1 MQLGCIA
8 QSLRQA
14 QGMHGLCVIFADTL
28 LLACAGGNMV
38 ICGQING
45 KDTLMQLIVTAIN
58 KSYASVQAVKNIS
71 FQINSGEI
79 FALLGPNGAGKSSII
94 RMLVGMT
101 RPDSGSMIISY
112 QDQQFDSVPRRLLGY
127 LPEDRGL
134 YPDKSIEKNLLYLAQ
149 LHGLSK
155 RQALTEIAYWLDV
168 FELAQRRGDE
178 LKQLSKG
185 NQQKVQL
192 IAAVLHQPALVILDE
207 PFSGLDPIN
216 QEKVVE
222 FLKQLKARGM
232 TVILSAHQ
240 MAMVEKLADHMLLMA
255 QGQAVLAGSL
265 SQIQQQSQNQR
276 QMKVAFSRAVSVD
289 ELHQLSAIATAQQLQ
304 PQQFLL
310 GLSEHSK
317 VSDALMQLLQL
328 AEVTQVEM
336 QNADLHQ
343 LYLAAMAKHQQQQA
357 GVAA

>member
-1 MQLGCIA
+1 
-8 QSLRQA
+8 
-14 QGMHGLCVIFADTL
+14 
-28 LLACAGGNMV
+28 
-38 ICGQING
+38 
-45 KDTLMQLIVTAIN
+45 MQLIVTSISKDYGNIA
-58 KSYASVQAVKNIS
+58 AVSQVS
-71 FQINSGEI
+71 FQINSGDI

-101 RPDSGSMIISY
+101 RPDSGSIMVSY
-112 QDQQFDSVPRRLLGY
+112 QDEHYDHVPRRLLGY

-155 RQALTEIAYWLDV
+155 QKALQEMAHWLDV
-168 FELAQRRGDE
+168 FELTDRRQED

-216 QEKVVE
+216 QEKVVG
-222 FLKQLKARGM
+222 FLKALKARGM

-255 QGQAVLAGSL
+255 QGKAILCGTL
-265 SQIQQQSQNQR
+265 EDIQQQAGPQR
-276 QMKVAFSRAVSVD
+276 HMYISCARPVTA
-289 ELHQLSAIATAQQLQ
+289 EQLQQLL
-304 PQQFLL
+304 PELDLELL
-310 GLSEHSK
+310 GSNRFVLKLTEEQS
-317 VSDALMQLLQL
+317 VSATLKQLVNQVEL
-328 AEVTQVEM
+328 TQVEM
-336 QNADLHQ
+336 QTADLHQ
-343 LYLAAMAKHQQQQA
+343 LYLTAMAQHQLRA
-357 GVAA
+357 KA

>member
-1 MQLGCIA
+1 
-8 QSLRQA
+8 
-14 QGMHGLCVIFADTL
+14 
-28 LLACAGGNMV
+28 
-38 ICGQING
+38 
-45 KDTLMQLIVTAIN
+45 MQLIVTAIN
-58 KSYASVQAVKNIS
+58 KAYSSVQAVKNVS
-71 FQINSGEI
+71 FHINSGEI

-101 RPDSGSMIISY
+101 KPDSGSIMISY
-112 QDQQFDSVPRRLLGY
+112 QSQHYDHVPRRLLGY

-155 RQALTEIAYWLDV
+155 SKALSEMDYWLDV
-168 FELAQRRGDE
+168 FELTQRRHDE

-216 QEKVVE
+216 QEKVVL
-222 FLKQLKARGM
+222 FLQQLKAKGM

-255 QGQAVLAGSL
+255 QGQVVLAGTL
-265 SQIQQQSQNQR
+265 QQIQQQSQNQR
-276 QMKVAFSRAVSVD
+276 QMKVGFSSEVNTA
-289 ELHQLSAIATAQQLQ
+289 QLEQLAAIVTVQQLQ
-304 PQQFLL
+304 ARHYLL
-310 GLSEHSK
+310 TLAEQAS
-317 VSDALMQLLQL
+317 VSDCLKQLLQYGEL
-328 AEVTQVEM
+328 TQVEM
-336 QNADLHQ
+336 QLADLHQ
-343 LYLAAMAKHQQQQA
+343 LYLAAMARHKPE
-357 GVAA
+357 AAV

>member
-1 MQLGCIA
+1 
-8 QSLRQA
+8 
-14 QGMHGLCVIFADTL
+14 
-28 LLACAGGNMV
+28 
-38 ICGQING
+38 
-45 KDTLMQLIVTAIN
+45 MQLIVTAIN
-58 KSYASVQAVKNIS
+58 KAYSSVQAVKNVS
-71 FQINSGEI
+71 FHINSGEI

-101 RPDSGSMIISY
+101 KPDSGSIMISY
-112 QDQQFDSVPRRLLGY
+112 QDQQYDHVPRRLLGY

-155 RQALTEIAYWLDV
+155 SKALTEMAYWLDV
-168 FELAQRRGDE
+168 FELTTRRHDE

-216 QEKVVE
+216 QEKVVL
-222 FLKQLKARGM
+222 FLQQLKAKGM

-255 QGQAVLAGSL
+255 QGQVVLAGTL
-265 SQIQQQSQNQR
+265 QQIQQQSQNQR
-276 QMKVAFSRAVSVD
+276 QMKVGFSSEINMAQLEQLDVIVSV
-289 ELHQLSAIATAQQLQ
+289 QQLQ
-304 PQQFLL
+304 ARHYLL
-310 GLSEHSK
+310 TLAEQAK
-317 VSDALMQLLQL
+317 VSDCLKQLLQYGEL
-328 AEVTQVEM
+328 TQVEM
-336 QNADLHQ
+336 QSADLHQ
-343 LYLAAMAKHQQQQA
+343 LYLAAMARHQPE
-357 GVAA
+357 AAA

>member
-1 MQLGCIA
+1 
-8 QSLRQA
+8 
-14 QGMHGLCVIFADTL
+14 
-28 LLACAGGNMV
+28 
-38 ICGQING
+38 
-45 KDTLMQLIVTAIN
+45 MQLIVTAIS
-58 KSYASVQAVKNIS
+58 KAYASVQAVKQVS
-71 FQINSGEI
+71 FHINSGEI

-101 RPDSGSMIISY
+101 KPDHGSILISY
-112 QDQQFDSVPRRLLGY
+112 QDQHYDHVPRRLLGY

-149 LHGLSK
+149 LHGLTK
-155 RQALTEIAYWLDV
+155 AQALSEMAIWLDV
-168 FELAQRRGDE
+168 FELTGRRHDE

-192 IAAVLHQPALVILDE
+192 IASVLHQPALVILDE

-255 QGQAVLAGSL
+255 QGQVVLAGTL
-265 SQIQQQSQNQR
+265 AQIRAQSQDQR
-276 QMKVAFSRAVSVD
+276 QMKVAFTSAVSA
-289 ELHQLSAIATAQQLQ
+289 EQLQQLAAIAVAIADGQQWLLTLTEPVSVSECLQ
-304 PQQFLL
+304 
-310 GLSEHSK
+310 
-317 VSDALMQLLQL
+317 QLLQL
-328 AEVTQVEM
+328 GELSQVEM

-343 LYLAAMAKHQQQQA
+343 LYLAAMAKHQPE
-357 GVAA
+357 VAA

>member
-1 MQLGCIA
+1 
-8 QSLRQA
+8 
-14 QGMHGLCVIFADTL
+14 
-28 LLACAGGNMV
+28 
-38 ICGQING
+38 
-45 KDTLMQLIVTAIN
+45 MQLIVTAIS
-58 KSYASVQAVKNIS
+58 KAYASVQAVKQVS

-101 RPDSGSMIISY
+101 KPDNGSILISY
-112 QDQQFDSVPRRLLGY
+112 QDQHFDHVPRRLLGY

-149 LHGLSK
+149 LHGLTK
-155 RQALTEIAYWLDV
+155 AQALREMDSWLQV
-168 FELAQRRGDE
+168 FELTGRRHDE

-192 IAAVLHQPALVILDE
+192 IAAVLHKPALVILDE

-255 QGQAVLAGSL
+255 QGQVVLAGTL
-265 SQIQQQSQNQR
+265 AQIRAQSQSQR
-276 QMKVAFSRAVSVD
+276 QLKVAFSTEVSTEQLQQLPAVAAAVSD
-289 ELHQLSAIATAQQLQ
+289 GQHWLLTLAEPLGMSDCLQ
-304 PQQFLL
+304 
-310 GLSEHSK
+310 
-317 VSDALMQLLQL
+317 QLLQIGEL
-328 AEVTQVEM
+328 SQVEM
-336 QNADLHQ
+336 QNTDLHQ
-343 LYLAAMAKHQQQQA
+343 LYLAAMAKHQPE
-357 GVAA
+357 VAV

>member
-1 MQLGCIA
+1 
-8 QSLRQA
+8 
-14 QGMHGLCVIFADTL
+14 
-28 LLACAGGNMV
+28 
-38 ICGQING
+38 
-45 KDTLMQLIVTAIN
+45 MQLIVTAIS
-58 KSYASVQAVKNIS
+58 KAYANVQAVQQVS
-71 FQINSGEI
+71 FQINSGDI

-101 RPDSGSMIISY
+101 QPDSGSIMISY
-112 QDQQFDSVPRRLLGY
+112 QDEHFDHVPRRLLGY

-155 RQALTEIAYWLDV
+155 SKALSEMDYWLDI
-168 FELAQRRGDE
+168 FDLTDRRHED

-216 QEKVVE
+216 QEKVVL
-222 FLKQLKARGM
+222 FLKQLKAKGM

-255 QGQAVLAGSL
+255 QGRAVLAGTL
-265 SQIQQQSQNQR
+265 QHIQQQSQGQR
-276 QMKVAFSRAVSVD
+276 RMKIGTVNAVSA
-289 ELHQLSAIATAQQLQ
+289 EQLQQLDAVLSVEALQ
-304 PQQFLL
+304 AQHFLL
-310 GLSEHSK
+310 TLADDVS
-317 VSDALMQLLQL
+317 VSDCLKQLLQQVEL
-328 AEVTQVEM
+328 TLVEM
-336 QNADLHQ
+336 QTPDLHQ
-343 LYLAAMAKHQQQQA
+343 LYLAAMAKHKPE
-357 GVAA
+357 VAA

>member
-1 MQLGCIA
+1 
-8 QSLRQA
+8 
-14 QGMHGLCVIFADTL
+14 
-28 LLACAGGNMV
+28 
-38 ICGQING
+38 
-45 KDTLMQLIVTAIN
+45 MQLIATAIN

-101 RPDSGSMIISY
+101 RPDSGSIMVSY
-112 QDQQFDSVPRRLLGY
+112 QDQHFDHVPRRLLGY

-134 YPDKSIEKNLLYLAQ
+134 YSDKSIEKNLLYIAG

-155 RQALTEIAYWLDV
+155 AQALEEMAYWLEV
-168 FELAQRRGDE
+168 FELTERRHDD

-216 QEKVVE
+216 QEKVVC
-222 FLKQLKARGM
+222 FLKQLKQRGM

-240 MAMVEKLADHMLLMA
+240 MAMVEKLADQMLLMA
-255 QGQAVLAGSL
+255 QGQVVLAGTL
-265 SQIQQQSQNQR
+265 QDIQQQSQSQR
-276 QMKVAFSRAVSVD
+276 QMKVAFNALV
-289 ELHQLSAIATAQQLQ
+289 TA
-304 PQQFLL
+304 
-310 GLSEHSK
+310 E
-317 VSDALMQLLQL
+317 QLLQL
-328 AEVTQVEM
+328 ATISAVEALQRQQFLLTLGADAAVSECLQQLLQLGELTQVEM
-336 QNADLHQ
+336 LNSDLHQ
-343 LYLAAMAKHQQQQA
+343 LYLAAMTRHQAQQN
-357 GVAA
+357 GEAA

>member
-1 MQLGCIA
+1 
-8 QSLRQA
+8 
-14 QGMHGLCVIFADTL
+14 
-28 LLACAGGNMV
+28 
-38 ICGQING
+38 
-45 KDTLMQLIVTAIN
+45 MQLIVTAIS
-58 KSYASVQAVKNIS
+58 KAYATVQAVRQVS

-101 RPDSGSMIISY
+101 RPDSGSIMISY
-112 QDQQFDSVPRRLLGY
+112 QEQHYDHVPRRLLGY

-155 RQALTEIAYWLDV
+155 SKALTEMDYWLDV
-168 FELAQRRGDE
+168 FELTERRHNE

-216 QEKVVE
+216 QEKVVL
-222 FLKQLKARGM
+222 FLQQLKAKGM

-255 QGQAVLAGSL
+255 QGQVVLAGTL
-265 SQIQQQSQNQR
+265 QQIQQQSQNQR
-276 QMKVAFSRAVSVD
+276 QMKVGFSSEVNAAQLEQLAAVVSV
-289 ELHQLSAIATAQQLQ
+289 QRLQ
-304 PQQFLL
+304 ARHYLL
-310 GLSEHSK
+310 TLAEQAS
-317 VSDALMQLLQL
+317 VSDCLKQLLQYGEL
-328 AEVTQVEM
+328 TQVEM
-336 QNADLHQ
+336 QSADLHQ
-343 LYLAAMAKHQQQQA
+343 LYLAAMARHKPE
-357 GVAA
+357 AAA

>member
-1 MQLGCIA
+1 
-8 QSLRQA
+8 
-14 QGMHGLCVIFADTL
+14 
-28 LLACAGGNMV
+28 
-38 ICGQING
+38 
-45 KDTLMQLIVTAIN
+45 MQLIVTAIS
-58 KSYASVQAVKNIS
+58 KAYASVQAVQQVS
-71 FQINSGEI
+71 FQINSGDI

-101 RPDSGSMIISY
+101 QPDSGSIMISY
-112 QDQQFDSVPRRLLGY
+112 QDEHFDHVPRRLLGY

-155 RQALTEIAYWLDV
+155 SKALTEMDYWLDV
-168 FELAQRRGDE
+168 FDLTGRRHED

-216 QEKVVE
+216 QEKVVL
-222 FLKQLKARGM
+222 FLKQLKAKGM

-255 QGQAVLAGSL
+255 QGRAVLAGTL
-265 SQIQQQSQNQR
+265 QHIQQQSQSQR
-276 QMKVAFSRAVSVD
+276 RMKIGTASAVNAEQLQQLDAVLSVEALQAQHFLLTLADDVSV
-289 ELHQLSAIATAQQLQ
+289 
-304 PQQFLL
+304 
-310 GLSEHSK
+310 
-317 VSDALMQLLQL
+317 SDCLKQLLQQVEL
-328 AEVTQVEM
+328 TLVEM
-336 QNADLHQ
+336 QTPDLHQ
-343 LYLAAMAKHQQQQA
+343 LYLAAMAKHKPE
-357 GVAA
+357 VAA

>member
-1 MQLGCIA
+1 
-8 QSLRQA
+8 
-14 QGMHGLCVIFADTL
+14 
-28 LLACAGGNMV
+28 
-38 ICGQING
+38 
-45 KDTLMQLIVTAIN
+45 MQLIVTAIS
-58 KSYASVQAVKNIS
+58 KAYASVQAVKHVS

-101 RPDSGSMIISY
+101 QPDSGSIMVSY
-112 QDQQFDSVPRRLLGY
+112 QQQHFDHVPRRLLGY

-134 YPDKSIEKNLLYLAQ
+134 YPDKSIEKNLLYLAR

-155 RQALTEIAYWLDV
+155 ARAMQEMAHWLAVFDLTE
-168 FELAQRRGDE
+168 RRHDE

-216 QEKVVE
+216 QEKVVL
-222 FLKQLKARGM
+222 FLQQLKAKGM

-255 QGQAVLAGSL
+255 QGQVVLAGTL
-265 SQIQQQSQNQR
+265 QQIQQQSQPLR
-276 QMKVAFSRAVSVD
+276 QMKVGFNSSVTVS
-289 ELHQLSAIATAQQLQ
+289 QLQQLPAINSVEPLQ
-304 PQQFLL
+304 ANHFMLTLADEVGVADCLKQ
-310 GLSEHSK
+310 
-317 VSDALMQLLQL
+317 LMPL
-328 AEVTQVEM
+328 AELTQVEM
-336 QNADLHQ
+336 QTADLHQ
-343 LYLAAMAKHQQQQA
+343 LYLAAMTKQQPE
-357 GVAA
+357 VAA

>member
-1 MQLGCIA
+1 
-8 QSLRQA
+8 
-14 QGMHGLCVIFADTL
+14 
-28 LLACAGGNMV
+28 
-38 ICGQING
+38 
-45 KDTLMQLIVTAIN
+45 MQLIVTAIN
-58 KSYASVQAVKNIS
+58 KAYSSVQAVKNVS
-71 FQINSGEI
+71 FHINSGEI

-101 RPDSGSMIISY
+101 KPDSGSIMISY
-112 QDQQFDSVPRRLLGY
+112 QEQHYDHVPRRLLGY

-155 RQALTEIAYWLDV
+155 SKALTEMDYWLDV
-168 FELAQRRGDE
+168 FELTERRHNE

-216 QEKVVE
+216 QEKVVL
-222 FLKQLKARGM
+222 FLQQLKAKGM

-255 QGQAVLAGSL
+255 QGQVVLAGTL
-265 SQIQQQSQNQR
+265 QQIQQQSQNQR
-276 QMKVAFSRAVSVD
+276 QMKVGFSSEVNAAQLEQLAAVVSVQ
-289 ELHQLSAIATAQQLQ
+289 HLQ
-304 PQQFLL
+304 ARHYLL
-310 GLSEHSK
+310 TLAEQAS
-317 VSDALMQLLQL
+317 VSDCLKQLLQYGEL
-328 AEVTQVEM
+328 TQVEM
-336 QNADLHQ
+336 QSADLHQ
-343 LYLAAMAKHQQQQA
+343 LYLAAMARHKPE
-357 GVAA
+357 AAA

>member
-1 MQLGCIA
+1 MQLSVTRISKDYGDIA
-8 QSLRQA
+8 
-14 QGMHGLCVIFADTL
+14 
-28 LLACAGGNMV
+28 
-38 ICGQING
+38 
-45 KDTLMQLIVTAIN
+45 
-58 KSYASVQAVKNIS
+58 AVREVS
-71 FQINSGEI
+71 FLINSGDI

-101 RPDSGSMIISY
+101 RPDSGSILVSHQNEVY
-112 QDQQFDSVPRRLLGY
+112 DHVPRRLLGY

-155 RQALTEIAYWLDV
+155 QKALQEMAHWLQV
-168 FELAQRRGDE
+168 FDLSDRRDEE

-216 QEKVVE
+216 QEKVVG
-222 FLKQLKARGM
+222 FLKALKARGM

-255 QGQAVLAGSL
+255 RGAAILAGTL
-265 SQIQQQSQNQR
+265 ADIQQQAGPQR
-276 QMKVAFSRAVSVD
+276 QIDISCAGPVD
-289 ELHQLSAIATAQQLQ
+289 IEQLQTWLPGLAIEGLSANR
-304 PQQFLL
+304 FLL
-310 GLSEHSK
+310 TLSAEQS
-317 VSDALMQLLQL
+317 VSATLKRLVNELEL
-328 AEVTQVEM
+328 TQVEM
-336 QNADLHQ
+336 QTADLHQ
-343 LYLAAMAKHQQQQA
+343 LYLMAMAQHQQRDPA
-357 GVAA
+357 

>member
-1 MQLGCIA
+1 
-8 QSLRQA
+8 
-14 QGMHGLCVIFADTL
+14 
-28 LLACAGGNMV
+28 
-38 ICGQING
+38 
-45 KDTLMQLIVTAIN
+45 MQLIVTAIN
-58 KSYASVQAVKNIS
+58 KAYSSVQAVKNVS
-71 FQINSGEI
+71 FHINSGEI

-101 RPDSGSMIISY
+101 KPDSGSIMISY
-112 QDQQFDSVPRRLLGY
+112 QSQHYDHVPRRLLGY

-155 RQALTEIAYWLDV
+155 SKALSEMDYWLDV
-168 FELAQRRGDE
+168 FELTARRHDE

-216 QEKVVE
+216 QEKVVL
-222 FLKQLKARGM
+222 FLQQLKAKGM

-255 QGQAVLAGSL
+255 QGQVVLAGTL
-265 SQIQQQSQNQR
+265 QQIQQQSQNQR
-276 QMKVAFSRAVSVD
+276 QMKVGFSSEVNLAQLEQLAAVV
-289 ELHQLSAIATAQQLQ
+289 TVQQLQ
-304 PQQFLL
+304 ARHYLL
-310 GLSEHSK
+310 TLAEQAS
-317 VSDALMQLLQL
+317 VSDCLKQLLQYGEL
-328 AEVTQVEM
+328 TQVEM
-336 QNADLHQ
+336 QSADLHQ
-343 LYLAAMAKHQQQQA
+343 LYLAAMARHKPE
-357 GVAA
+357 AAV

>member
-1 MQLGCIA
+1 
-8 QSLRQA
+8 
-14 QGMHGLCVIFADTL
+14 
-28 LLACAGGNMV
+28 
-38 ICGQING
+38 
-45 KDTLMQLIVTAIN
+45 MQLIVTAIN
-58 KSYASVQAVKNIS
+58 KAYSSVQAVKNVS
-71 FQINSGEI
+71 FHINSGEI

-101 RPDSGSMIISY
+101 KPDSGSIMISY
-112 QDQQFDSVPRRLLGY
+112 QSQHYDHVPRRLLGY

-155 RQALTEIAYWLDV
+155 SKALSEMDYWLDV
-168 FELAQRRGDE
+168 FELTQRRHDE

-216 QEKVVE
+216 QEKVVL
-222 FLKQLKARGM
+222 FLQQLKAKGM

-255 QGQAVLAGSL
+255 QGQVVLAGTL
-265 SQIQQQSQNQR
+265 QQIQQQSQNQR
-276 QMKVAFSRAVSVD
+276 QMKVGFSSEVNAAQLEQLAAVV
-289 ELHQLSAIATAQQLQ
+289 TVQQLQ
-304 PQQFLL
+304 ARHYLL
-310 GLSEHSK
+310 TLAEQAS
-317 VSDALMQLLQL
+317 VSDCLKQLLQYGEL
-328 AEVTQVEM
+328 TQVEM
-336 QNADLHQ
+336 QSADLHQ
-343 LYLAAMAKHQQQQA
+343 LYLAAMARHKPE
-357 GVAA
+357 AAV

>member
-1 MQLGCIA
+1 
-8 QSLRQA
+8 
-14 QGMHGLCVIFADTL
+14 
-28 LLACAGGNMV
+28 
-38 ICGQING
+38 
-45 KDTLMQLIVTAIN
+45 MQLIVTAIN
-58 KSYASVQAVKNIS
+58 KAYSSVQAVKNVS
-71 FQINSGEI
+71 FHINSGEI

-101 RPDSGSMIISY
+101 KPDSGSIMISY
-112 QDQQFDSVPRRLLGY
+112 QSQHYDHVPRRLLGY

-155 RQALTEIAYWLDV
+155 SKALSEMDYWLDV
-168 FELAQRRGDE
+168 FELTQRRHDE

-216 QEKVVE
+216 QEKVVL
-222 FLKQLKARGM
+222 FLQQLKAKGM

-255 QGQAVLAGSL
+255 QGQVVLAGTL
-265 SQIQQQSQNQR
+265 QQIQQQSQNQR
-276 QMKVAFSRAVSVD
+276 QMKVGFSSEVNTA
-289 ELHQLSAIATAQQLQ
+289 QLEQLAAIVTVQQLQ
-304 PQQFLL
+304 ARHYLL
-310 GLSEHSK
+310 TLAEQAS
-317 VSDALMQLLQL
+317 VSDCLKQLLQY
-328 AEVTQVEM
+328 AELTQVEM
-336 QNADLHQ
+336 QLADLHQ
-343 LYLAAMAKHQQQQA
+343 LYLAAMARHKPE
-357 GVAA
+357 AAV

>member
-1 MQLGCIA
+1 
-8 QSLRQA
+8 
-14 QGMHGLCVIFADTL
+14 
-28 LLACAGGNMV
+28 
-38 ICGQING
+38 
-45 KDTLMQLIVTAIN
+45 MQLIVTAIS
-58 KSYASVQAVKNIS
+58 KAYASVQAVKQVS

-101 RPDSGSMIISY
+101 KPDHGSILISF
-112 QDQQFDSVPRRLLGY
+112 QDQHYDHVPRRLLGY

-149 LHGLSK
+149 LHGLTK
-155 RQALTEIAYWLDV
+155 AQALTEMDGWLQV
-168 FELAQRRGDE
+168 FDLTERRHDE

-185 NQQKVQL
+185 NQQTVQL

-255 QGQAVLAGSL
+255 QGQVVLAGTLAQIRAQSL
-265 SQIQQQSQNQR
+265 SQR
-276 QMKVAFSRAVSVD
+276 QMKVAFSSAVNA
-289 ELHQLSAIATAQQLQ
+289 EQLQQLAAIATVAAQDNQQWLLTLQDSVSVADCLQQL
-304 PQQFLL
+304 LHL
-310 GLSEHSK
+310 GELS
-317 VSDALMQLLQL
+317 
-328 AEVTQVEM
+328 QVEM

-343 LYLAAMAKHQQQQA
+343 LYLAAMAKHQPE
-357 GVAA
+357 VAA